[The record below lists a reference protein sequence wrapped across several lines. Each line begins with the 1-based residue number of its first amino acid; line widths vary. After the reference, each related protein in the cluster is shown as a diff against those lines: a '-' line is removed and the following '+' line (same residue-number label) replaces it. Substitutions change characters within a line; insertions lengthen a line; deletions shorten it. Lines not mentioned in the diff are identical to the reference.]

1 MAAVVTDVGL
11 AVVTDRLMGVGGN
24 APRWVDWGTG
34 VGTAAVTDTTLF
46 TESTEARVSGTMS
59 RQTTS
64 TTNDTY
70 QVVGTITADGAKTVT
85 NVGIFDISTKASG
98 NLFFKAD
105 FTGVALQAGE
115 SIEFTLQSQF
125 TN

>member
-11 AVVTDRLMGVGGN
+11 ALVTDRVMGVGGN
-24 APRWVDWGTG
+24 PPRWLDWGTG
-34 VGTAAVTDTTLF
+34 AGVAAVTDAALF
-46 TESTEARVSGTMS
+46 TESTESRVSGTMS
-59 RQTTS
+59 RETVS

-70 QVVGTITADGAKTVT
+70 QVVGTITANGTKTIT
-85 NVGIFDISTKASG
+85 NVGVLDVSSKASG
-98 NLFFKAD
+98 ILFFHAD
-105 FTGVALQAGE
+105 FAGVLLQAGE